1 MSSYAENPRRGRLA
15 AVLGHRAPEIL
26 VVSIAAVVG
35 IGLHPLSG
43 ILGLTVPLLLFTVV
57 IASWLAMR
65 QHDRRLCERC
75 VSSMPLNPSERATRY
90 HRRFWTAHTGSEPR
104 FLVPYLAVLV
114 GSNFATST
122 PGRIAWAVI
131 QMSMIY
137 LILAQ
142 TTHRKLQP
150 WCPWCS
156 GGGGGE
162 EVDET
167 PPVLPNDDRQLV

>member
-1 MSSYAENPRRGRLA
+1 LA

-43 ILGLTVPLLLFTVV
+43 ILGLTV
-57 IASWLAMR
+57 

-137 LILAQ
+137 LILAH
-142 TTHRKLQP
+142 TTHRRLQP
-150 WCPWCS
+150 WCPWCQ
-156 GGGGGE
+156 GGDGG
-162 EVDET
+162 DDHDPAT
-167 PPVLPNDDRQLV
+167 PDPLPWNRRQLV